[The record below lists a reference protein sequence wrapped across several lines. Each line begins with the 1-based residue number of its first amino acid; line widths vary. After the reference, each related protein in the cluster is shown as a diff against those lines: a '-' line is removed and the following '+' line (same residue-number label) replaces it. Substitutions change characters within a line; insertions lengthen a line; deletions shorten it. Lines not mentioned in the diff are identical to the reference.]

1 MKLIIRN
8 LGIVRNAEIDL
19 SRDFTIFCG
28 PNSTGKT
35 YIAYLINAFLNSG
48 AAWRINVGYESHL
61 SHLQNGSLEI
71 KREYLSAWCQSVE
84 KELILQL
91 PSIFGISREVAQ
103 TLFADSEIKIEF
115 SDEDFNK
122 VIASKLNYKLYLGK
136 NFILSFEKE
145 SDNEAFSF
153 QFSDSEDFDDKTKE
167 NYMSYTYGMIFR
179 AALLARNAR
188 MLTVERNSIYTFK
201 NELSNNRIDTVDQI
215 LISEGDKAE
224 EIVKS
229 RSSLYPAAVRASLS
243 VATDLVNVTTMESD
257 YVDLA
262 REVESG
268 LLSGNVTVGKE
279 GDVRFIPSSSKENVS
294 ELPIRL
300 SSSCVKT
307 LSGLVIYLKH
317 LAKKGDML
325 IVDEPEMNLHP
336 DNQRILVQIFAK
348 MINAGIRLIIST
360 HSDYIIREV
369 NNLLMAAELVS
380 KGEDLTSEIGCT
392 QAELLSKERLQA
404 YLFDFDSDGSVCA
417 QPIEI
422 DEYGMEAATI
432 DAAIDSQNEATAL
445 LRDSLES
452 YEGI

>member
-35 YIAYLINAFLNSG
+35 YVAYLLNAFFNSST
-48 AAWRINVGYESHL
+48 AWRPDIDFGDIPQFILDKSLVIRRKHL
-61 SHLQNGSLEI
+61 SDWCHSL
-71 KREYLSAWCQSVE
+71 E
-84 KELILQL
+84 KELIRQL

-103 TLFADSEIKIEF
+103 TLFANSEIKIEF

-122 VIASKLNYKLYLGK
+122 VIASKLKYKVYLGK

-145 SDNEAFSF
+145 SDNETFSF
-153 QFSDSEDFDDKTKE
+153 QFSDSEDYDDKTKE
-167 NYMSYTYGMIFR
+167 NYMSYMYGMIFR
-179 AALLARNAR
+179 AALLAQNAR

-215 LISEGDKAE
+215 LISDGYKAE

-243 VATDLVNVTTMESD
+243 VATDLVNVTTMVSD
-257 YVDLA
+257 YVGLA

-279 GDVRFIPSSSKENVS
+279 GDVRFIPSGSKENAS

-336 DNQRILVQIFAK
+336 DNQRVLAQIFAK
-348 MINAGIRLIIST
+348 MINAGFRLTIST

-369 NNLLMAAELVS
+369 NNLLMAAELES

-392 QAELLSKERLQA
+392 KAELLSKERLQA
-404 YLFDFDSDGSVCA
+404 YLFDFNSDGSVCA
-417 QPIEI
+417 CPIEI
-422 DEYGMEAATI
+422 DEYGMDAVTI
-432 DAAIDSQNEATAL
+432 DAAIESQNDATVL
-445 LRDSLES
+445 LRDTLES